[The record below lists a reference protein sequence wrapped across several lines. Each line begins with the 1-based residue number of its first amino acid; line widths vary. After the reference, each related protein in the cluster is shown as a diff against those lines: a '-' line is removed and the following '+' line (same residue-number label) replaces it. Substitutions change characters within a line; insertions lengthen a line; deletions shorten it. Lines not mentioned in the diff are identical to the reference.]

1 MSFNPGSVQRITSLT
16 NVQVKAMRGLSQR
29 KNRRASNTFLAEG
42 LKLIIDGLDAGWEI
56 ETLAYSN
63 SVLAQTGNRDA
74 VMEAAATAR
83 EAGGQILEVT
93 DAVMEK
99 IARRDNPQMVVGVF
113 KQKLHALETLLAIE
127 NGLWVCLE
135 SIRDPGNLGTILR
148 TSECAG
154 ADGVILIGETTDP
167 FGLEAVRAS
176 MGSLFHMP
184 LARISREA
192 FFSARATWPGRIVG
206 THLSGTTDFRTV
218 AKRRPL
224 TILMGNEQSGL
235 PDDFAEA
242 CDELVIIPMRGKAD
256 SLNLA
261 VATGIVL
268 FDAAL
273 AGKSQNS

>member
-1 MSFNPGSVQRITSLT
+1 MSFDRDTAQKITSLT

-63 SVLAQTGNRDA
+63 SVLEQDRSGAA
-74 VMEAAATAR
+74 VMDVAAAAQN
-83 EAGGQILEVT
+83 AGAQILEVT

-113 KQKLHALETLLAIE
+113 TQKLHALDALLSIE

-135 SIRDPGNLGTILR
+135 GIKDPGNLGTILR
-148 TSECAG
+148 TCECAG

-184 LARISREA
+184 LAKIDREA
-192 FFSARATWPGRIVG
+192 FFSARGDWPGRIIG
-206 THLSGTTDFRTV
+206 THLSGTSDFRAV
-218 AKRRPL
+218 PKKRPL

-242 CDELVIIPMRGKAD
+242 CDDLVIIPMHGKAD

-261 VATGIVL
+261 VATGIVV

-273 AGKSQNS
+273 AENS